1 MVARGPSG
9 LCIRPRAQTRPTPS
23 TPARACLG
31 PEGPG
36 RCSPTRAWNPARGPT
51 AAAAP
56 IPGAGERLQS
66 VAGSGGKRPP
76 TRGWAGR
83 QGRRATGRSGGAAGR
98 QGGPGRQRSPVRQW
112 ARLFRSPRP
121 QVRPAVCGGGRGRT
135 CAMAP
140 CSTPPALRKARAGN
154 VTKFPIPGEQRL
166 RGTPPHPPVVGD
178 APSRAPERRG
188 NARDRQES

>member
-23 TPARACLG
+23 TPARGCLG
-31 PEGPG
+31 SEGPG
-36 RCSPTRAWNPARGPT
+36 RCSPTRARNPARGPT

-83 QGRRATGRSGGAAGR
+83 QGRRATGRSGGAAGPAR
-98 QGGPGRQRSPVRQW
+98 TPALAGPPVGAPLQESPAPGEACRLRRRSGPHLRHGPLQ
-112 ARLFRSPRP
+112 RSPRP
-121 QVRPAVCGGGRGRT
+121 PQSPVRERHEIPNSWRA
-135 CAMAP
+135 AAP
-140 CSTPPALRKARAGN
+140 GY
-154 VTKFPIPGEQRL
+154 
-166 RGTPPHPPVVGD
+166 PPHPPVVGD